1 MAMEKRTSWSPAIRQ
16 LPWCWNNSESIRQAP
31 VIEKPIYS
39 IMIFRIA
46 LPVSALGLILGGSPA
61 ISGLAFG
68 QGTPLPGLSQKL
80 PRSEKTPASA
90 PANPLPDIPALQKAA
105 ASGDAAAQLALA
117 NLVFSGSV
125 KDAIPEDAAA
135 LLEKSADSGH
145 PPAQYALAR
154 FLQSGVAGVKA
165 DPERAKFLIQQAA
178 ESGHAPSQAAY
189 GALLME
195 QIDPKARDVSFAEPL
210 QWFRKAADQAE
221 PGAMCRLGMM
231 LAAGQGMEAD
241 PVAGWKLIAKAAQ
254 TGHPLA
260 LNEAGISLQ
269 QGRGVE
275 KDPTA
280 AIGYFHA
287 AADLGNT
294 AAMVNL
300 GNCYRRGVGIP
311 PDLNKAGAAFA
322 AAAKANFGPAQLLLG
337 EMFERGE
344 GTAANPVNAAINYRR
359 AAANGVPA
367 GMERFEALKPGLS
380 KIALKEVEDAMR
392 PAGPPSAPVP
402 SGK

>member
-1 MAMEKRTSWSPAIRQ
+1 
-16 LPWCWNNSESIRQAP
+16 
-31 VIEKPIYS
+31 
-39 IMIFRIA
+39 MIFRSA
-46 LPVSALGLILGGSPA
+46 LPVSAFGLILGGSPI
-61 ISGLAFG
+61 ISGQASG

-80 PRSEKTPASA
+80 PGSEKTPSTA
-90 PANPLPDIPALQKAA
+90 PPNPGPDFPALQKAA
-105 ASGDAAAQLALA
+105 GSGDAAAQLALA
-117 NLVFSGSV
+117 NLIFSGSV
-125 KDAIPEDAAA
+125 KDAKPEDAAA

-145 PPAQYALAR
+145 APAQYALAR
-154 FLQSGVAGVKA
+154 FLQSGSAGIKA

-178 ESGHAPSQAAY
+178 ESGHAPAQAAY

-195 QIDPKARDVSFAEPL
+195 QIDPKAREISFAEPL

-221 PGAMCRLGMM
+221 PGGMCRLGMM
-231 LAAGQGMEAD
+231 IAAGQGMKVDAA
-241 PVAGWKLIAKAAQ
+241 AGWKWISKAAQ

-260 LNEAGISLQ
+260 LNEAGICLQ

-275 KDPTA
+275 KDPIA

-300 GNCYRRGVGIP
+300 GNCYRGGMGIP

-322 AAAKANFGPAQLLLG
+322 AAAKASFGPAQLLLG

-367 GMERFEALKPGLS
+367 AMERFEALKPSLS
-380 KIALKEVEDAMR
+380 KSALKEVEEAMK
-392 PAGPPSAPVP
+392 PVGPPSASIQ